1 MPVPF
6 SVYSQ
11 LTENWAVMGNLG
23 WQNWTKFGYTPVS
36 VSNNVGA
43 TAGSGLPVFGG
54 ADLRGERSDHHGLG
68 LYLH

>member
-36 VSNNVGA
+36 VNNNVGA

-54 ADLRGERSDHHGLG
+54 AAL
-68 LYLH
+68 